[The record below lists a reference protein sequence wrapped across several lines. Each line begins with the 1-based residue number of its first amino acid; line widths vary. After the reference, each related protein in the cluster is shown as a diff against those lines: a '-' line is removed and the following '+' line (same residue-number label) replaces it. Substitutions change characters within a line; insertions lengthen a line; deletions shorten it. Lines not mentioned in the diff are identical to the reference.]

1 MFEDSRAFFL
11 PKSNPLRRALIWR
24 GKTKLIARPGRG
36 GLFRRGREDQPRLPL
51 TVSTVMPGVVIRSG
65 AVVTRAI
72 VGEDSVVS
80 AGCIVGA
87 EAREGES
94 NLIALVGQH
103 TELPENFVVKPGDQ
117 IDSDMLR
124 LERSLNV

>member
-1 MFEDSRAFFL
+1 M
-11 PKSNPLRRALIWR
+11 
-24 GKTKLIARPGRG
+24 
-36 GLFRRGREDQPRLPL
+36 
-51 TVSTVMPGVVIRSG
+51 
-65 AVVTRAI
+65 
-72 VGEDSVVS
+72 VS

-87 EAREGES
+87 EEKEGES

-103 TELPENFVVKPGDQ
+103 TVLPENFVVKPGDQ